1 VTALSVE
8 EVQAQLDKSPFI
20 AFCGMR
26 VEALDHAAGTI
37 TVRCPMR
44 PEFERG
50 GGSGQWHGGPLA
62 AIIDTVGDYALAM
75 LIGRGI
81 PTINFRVDYLRPAMN
96 TAIVAVAKVRR
107 NGRTVGVADVD
118 LFDERGTLLAIG
130 RATYATQTSG

>member
-20 AFCGMR
+20 AFCAMR
-26 VEALDHAAGTI
+26 VETLDHAAGTI

-50 GGSGQWHGGPLA
+50 AGSGQWHGGPLA

-96 TAIVAVAKVRR
+96 TAIVAVATVRR